1 MWPTSSTPKPKPKP
15 RLRKDSLIQSCIGT
29 ENLFFIVSTLICNN
43 LFKLKRDK
51 DEKECLHTVF
61 QGHGCDPKDS
71 GVHSVGKGAATSVAS
86 ASTAGPSMP
95 AICNRCNWSRGA
107 CDQVRCWDIFCIDT
121 DFRCC
126 RREEESKLTRMLHI
140 SEFQLK
146 IRGDPRPTSNVV
158 IDIVYQEEPER
169 NEIAQITFV
178 KTRAEAEKLAAKRKV
193 SITKRVVLLR
203 HTD

>member
-1 MWPTSSTPKPKPKP
+1 M
-15 RLRKDSLIQSCIGT
+15 
-29 ENLFFIVSTLICNN
+29 
-43 LFKLKRDK
+43 
-51 DEKECLHTVF
+51 
-61 QGHGCDPKDS
+61 
-71 GVHSVGKGAATSVAS
+71 
-86 ASTAGPSMP
+86 
-95 AICNRCNWSRGA
+95 
-107 CDQVRCWDIFCIDT
+107 
-121 DFRCC
+121 
-126 RREEESKLTRMLHI
+126 
-140 SEFQLK
+140 K